1 VANRGA
7 QAEGMTGTPGQV
19 AYVVDDDESIRTLWH
34 WLMQSRGIPVRTFA
48 TAAEFLAAYRDEEA
62 GCLVLDLQLPD
73 MSGLE
78 LQQRLSS
85 RGVEIPIVFVTG
97 HGDVPAAVSALKG
110 GAVDFIQKPFDY
122 REALLTVEKAFERDR
137 ALRARRARRLGV
149 EARLALLTERE
160 REVLARVIEGRQ
172 NKAIAGELAISIK
185 TVEAHRAK
193 VMEKLGAESLAEL
206 VQFMLQRN

>member
-1 VANRGA
+1 VNGA
-7 QAEGMTGTPGQV
+7 PGQV

-34 WLMQSRGIPVRTFA
+34 WLMQSKGIKVLTFA

-78 LQQRLSS
+78 LQKQLSS

-122 REALLTVEKAFERDR
+122 REALLTVEKAFECDR
-137 ALRARRARRLGV
+137 ALRARRARRASL

-160 REVLARVIEGRQ
+160 REVLDRVIEGRQ

-193 VMEKLGAESLAEL
+193 VMEKLGAESVAEL
-206 VQFMLQRN
+206 VQLMLQRN